1 MPLLA
6 VQVEQLCEPALSV
19 AALGG
24 LPCRFNREPE
34 LEQMPCEI
42 GTPIQRDPEP
52 LHGAPC
58 VDDRAAVLPEGA
70 HGAGTELTLADRTTQ
85 AALLGGDTGGHG
97 PSVRRERAILIGSDA
112 ERPCGELRIA

>member
-19 AALGG
+19 ATLGG
-24 LPCRFNREPE
+24 LACRLDGEAE
-34 LEQMPCEI
+34 LEQVPGEI
-42 GTPIQRDPEP
+42 GTPIHRDPEP

-58 VDDRAAVLPEGA
+58 VDDRAAVLPVSA

-97 PSVRRERAILIGSDA
+97 SSVRRERTILIGSHA